1 MKKTMFSFFV
11 AAVLFSV
18 TTGSAFAETITCQKG
33 ESKSNCLSRLVMQGH
48 NPLTEKLN
56 EIKRHPN
63 DDIYGSFH
71 KDYNLL
77 SKEIRVNCG
86 KLNTPL
92 ESYEC
97 LYIGQQKQMQV
108 LKEEL
113 ARLKNLSV
121 KDPQP
126 ERAKEKPNCDSFN
139 ADLKWKECRKG
150 KYREPQGG
158 VM

>member
-1 MKKTMFSFFV
+1 MKKFLLSFIV
-11 AAVLFSV
+11 VVFSV
-18 TTGSAFAETITCQKG
+18 FTGSAFAETITCQKG

-48 NPLTEKLN
+48 NPLTEKMN

-71 KDYNLL
+71 KDYRLL
-77 SKEIRVNCG
+77 SNEIRINCS
-86 KLNTPL
+86 KLNTL

-97 LYIGQQKQMQV
+97 LYMGQQKQMQV

-121 KDPQP
+121 TDPQP
-126 ERAKEKPNCDSFN
+126 ERAQEKPNCDSYN